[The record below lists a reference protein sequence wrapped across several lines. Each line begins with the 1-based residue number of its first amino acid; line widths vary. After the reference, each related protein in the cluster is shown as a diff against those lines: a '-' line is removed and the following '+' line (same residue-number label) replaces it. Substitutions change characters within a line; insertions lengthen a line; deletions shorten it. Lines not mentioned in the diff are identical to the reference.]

1 MDYPSGVG
9 SSSREDSQVGWRE
22 RSEARPRCAGR
33 KSSVP
38 DSQTREAMDNELL
51 PSGLAIVPH
60 ARRPI
65 MSSTLKHF
73 HEGRV

>member
-1 MDYPSGVG
+1 MQCPSALGVPTRASG
-9 SSSREDSQVGWRE
+9 AEDEPCRAE
-22 RSEARPRCAGR
+22 PYTAGR

-38 DSQTREAMDNELL
+38 DSQSRGAMDNELL

-65 MSSTLKHF
+65 MSSALKHLR
-73 HEGRV
+73 EGRV